1 MMGPTAR
8 PSTGRW
14 TRREGE
20 PLGDLVA
27 VGVMIC
33 MWLTRKEAHQLKQ
46 DRPSGTTSI
55 NIPSGQAHRKWRGR
69 PDGPDAF
76 L

>member
-1 MMGPTAR
+1 M
-8 PSTGRW
+8 
-14 TRREGE
+14 
-20 PLGDLVA
+20 GDLVA
-27 VGVMIC
+27 VDVMIC
-33 MWLTRKEAHQLKQ
+33 MWLARKEAHQLKQ

-55 NIPSGQAHRKWRGR
+55 SIPSGQAHRKWRVR